1 MKASE
6 DREAQANQ
14 QVEEMKKLLEQA
26 QADGEIDKEEAVIL
40 MEKQWE
46 VDTQQKLTEKDKKI
60 EEV

>member
-1 MKASE
+1 
-6 DREAQANQ
+6 
-14 QVEEMKKLLEQA
+14 MKKLLEQA